1 MEYKDLINDYKINI
15 DTYSKLIKEIKNLP
29 ESKIDFSNIFI
40 NTVKNATNQTSQI
53 FDGTESTV
61 SPNLDDEQE
70 KEDLLEENQEDSP
83 KEEPLPKEAPLPK
96 KEEPLPKEEEP
107 LPKEE
112 EPLPKEEEPLPK
124 EAPLPKEEIPLPKK
138 EESINILN
146 LKNYT
151 IIEPIKKL
159 TSYRRIN
166 IKGNIKGNMKGGSN
180 KTTKEK
186 IRNLLLNSDD
196 NILANIMTY
205 YYYSEDHKILNG
217 TDIINIMISIIYT
230 LLINPELQF
239 SEILSSK
246 YIESIPEI
254 YRFNFNDK
262 VMKDLGEDIS
272 KIEILNENVNELK
285 KILYNNMSDSQKLQN
300 PTNIQQTGGKS
311 SKNQNKFNDKT
322 VEEKIQKNIA
332 NISAFLKT
340 NSNKPQKQFGGS
352 VSPAEMLV
360 SIMNFN
366 NLPDPKPKDKIS
378 EIKNLA
384 NNWVVELIQQNIAT
398 KEIRDDQYKIA
409 RFYITADA
417 NVVDKKVLD
426 FINDNASILTLKDDD
441 RIKSSVPNQIT
452 VAKIG
457 NAKRGNITDKL
468 EEHFKKKYQE
478 LLDRQNANYEEIKDR
493 QKKYPT
499 LQVVI
504 DSLRQRGGSNEEL
517 EEKCFT
523 SKQYT
528 LFLKKMANYIKL
540 NGKRLDESSIEEIQK
555 EIETLDKIEKRFVE
569 INKLFNNYVKI
580 YEALP
585 TNSRNNVTLEHIE
598 SINTENK
605 DLLDT
610 YGKVNY
616 RVINTIKTIEKY
628 SELLDARE
636 EASKYPNLKK
646 EMDRMEQSGGGQM
659 KSYMKFNTQDVEYFV
674 SRSFAEFVEKNKDE
688 IYDKK

>member
-40 NTVKNATNQTSQI
+40 NTVKSETSQV
-53 FDGTESTV
+53 FDTESTV

-70 KEDLLEENQEDSP
+70 KEDLLEEP
-83 KEEPLPKEAPLPK
+83 VLKEEPVPKEQPVT
-96 KEEPLPKEEEP
+96 KEEPV
-107 LPKEE
+107 
-112 EPLPKEEEPLPK
+112 
-124 EAPLPKEEIPLPKK
+124 PKK
-138 EESINILN
+138 SQIILN
-146 LKNYT
+146 PKNYT
-151 IIEPIKKL
+151 LIQPIQKL
-159 TSYRRIN
+159 TNYQRKRLI
-166 IKGNIKGNMKGGSN
+166 MKGGSS
-180 KTTKEK
+180 KSTKQK

-196 NILANIMTY
+196 NILANLMTY
-205 YYYSEDHKILNG
+205 YYYNEDHKILNG
-217 TDIINIMISIIYT
+217 TDIINIMISIMYT

-239 SEILSSK
+239 SKILSSK
-246 YIESIPEI
+246 YIESIPEM
-254 YRFNFNDK
+254 YKFNFNDK
-262 VMKDLGEDIS
+262 VMKDLGADIS

-300 PTNIQQTGGKS
+300 STNIQQTGGKS
-311 SKNQNKFNDKT
+311 QKHVNKFNDKT

-332 NISAFLKT
+332 NISTFLKT

-352 VSPAEMLV
+352 ISPPEMLV
-360 SIMNFN
+360 SIINFE
-366 NLPDPKPKDKIS
+366 NLPNPKPKEEVSKL
-378 EIKNLA
+378 KNLA
-384 NNWVVELIQQNIAT
+384 NIWVVELMQQNFVT

-409 RFYITADA
+409 RFYIN
-417 NVVDKKVLD
+417 NVPNKPVDKKVID

-441 RIKSSVPNQIT
+441 RIKSSAPNPIT
-452 VAKIG
+452 IAKIG

-493 QKKYPT
+493 QNKYPT
-499 LQVVI
+499 LQLVI
-504 DSLRQRGGSNEEL
+504 ESLRQRGGSNEEL

-528 LFLKKMANYIKL
+528 LFLKKMGNYIKS
-540 NGKRLDESSIEEIQK
+540 NGKRLDESSIAEIQK

-585 TNSRNNVTLEHIE
+585 VNSRNNVTLEHIE

-616 RVINTIKTIEKY
+616 RVINTIKAIEKY

-636 EASKYPNLKK
+636 EASKYPNLKT
-646 EMDRMEQSGGGQM
+646 EMNRTEQSGGGQM